1 MLRLGATLLLL
12 GVTVGLSI
20 ADAVNIN
27 QKHKQAK
34 AALALAE
41 KQAKAALALAEK
53 LAA

>member
-1 MLRLGATLLLL
+1 MLRLVASLLLL
-12 GVTVGLSI
+12 GVTVGISI
-20 ADAVNIN
+20 ADAVDTN

-41 KQAKAALALAEK
+41 K